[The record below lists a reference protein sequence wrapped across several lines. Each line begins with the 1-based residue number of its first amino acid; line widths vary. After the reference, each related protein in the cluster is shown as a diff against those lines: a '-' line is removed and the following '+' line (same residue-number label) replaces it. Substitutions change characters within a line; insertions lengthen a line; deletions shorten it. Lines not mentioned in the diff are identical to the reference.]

1 MADGFFLTL
10 FQSDVVDLN
19 SYYQEGEPLSAIEN
33 ALLFALAED
42 PAPRDGASELEDLTI
57 EDYWRMLEDINSA
70 GPSTPPSLPPAS
82 SSPSSS
88 PPSAWFASSALSAS
102 LRPIAPMP
110 TYHTTLTQVSPPPML
125 PPVHTLIQEGNAL
138 VKKRV
143 SDLELEKKK
152 NKKGK
157 QKATENDVLNGL
169 TTNELV
175 AEVIKR
181 RKENK
186 EVTER
191 LDEFKNSNK
200 EGYFIVTLWE
210 ENKYMKECL
219 AIHQRVHPV
228 PNLHWVD
235 DGWDYY
241 KGLSGTKEEEYY
253 FSFCCH
259 TQKRKKK

>member
-1 MADGFFLTL
+1 M
-10 FQSDVVDLN
+10 
-19 SYYQEGEPLSAIEN
+19 
-33 ALLFALAED
+33 
-42 PAPRDGASELEDLTI
+42 
-57 EDYWRMLEDINSA
+57 
-70 GPSTPPSLPPAS
+70 
-82 SSPSSS
+82 
-88 PPSAWFASSALSAS
+88 
-102 LRPIAPMP
+102 
-110 TYHTTLTQVSPPPML
+110 
-125 PPVHTLIQEGNAL
+125 

-157 QKATENDVLNGL
+157 QKATENDDLNGL

-175 AEVIKR
+175 AEVIKL

-186 EVTER
+186 ELTER
-191 LDEFKNSNK
+191 LEEFKNSNK